1 MTIRDEIMDHPEH
14 HLQKSNTKNK
24 RKSVLASF
32 SFFLEWPLN
41 H

>member
-1 MTIRDEIMDHPEH
+1 MTIRDEIMDPED

-32 SFFLEWPLN
+32 SFLLEWPLN